1 MALPN
6 KDEVEGTFDQ
16 AKGAVKSGL
25 GGLTNDR
32 ELQAEG
38 EADKA
43 GGEAQEGWGKVKRGI
58 SETIDD
64 IGDAISNAGR
74 KVNK

>member
-1 MALPN
+1 MEAPN
-6 KDEVEGTFDQ
+6 KDEIEGKYDQ
-16 AKGAVKSGL
+16 AKGAVKSGI

-43 GGEAQEGWGKVKRGI
+43 SGNAQEGWGKFKRNV
-58 SETIDD
+58 SETVDD
-64 IGDAISNAGR
+64 IGNAISNAGHD
-74 KVNK
+74 VNK